1 MKFRKYICLVIAILI
16 ASTTIGCQQSKLAIK
31 KENVKEDT
39 KENIEE
45 GPVHG
50 GQVVL
55 PLTKFNTLNPM
66 ITENSSYYYFS
77 KLIFES
83 LFDFDKNLN
92 ITNQLAESY
101 NIKDDGRV
109 IEIKLKDDIYWHD
122 GEKFKPEDIAFTIN
136 TIKYANTDSTYN
148 MMFSKA
154 MGSFS
159 PTDLRRIMDIAILD
173 ESNIVI
179 SFDRSFSNN
188 LEVLT
193 FPIIPSHIFAQENGN
208 NKEYIQALETNDY
221 IPIGTGPYKFE
232 SYEKMKQIKLVAN
245 ENYRD
250 GKPYI
255 DEIIGRVL
263 DSEED
268 ILTAFEAG
276 QINMATTIG
285 VDWEKYSQ
293 NNRITAL
300 EFISSNY
307 EFLGFNFKNEIFS
320 GENGQVLRKAIVYGI
335 NRQAIIGSIYLGHAT
350 QTDIPIHPD
359 SWLISEDAQVY
370 GYNLDLAKEELKK
383 LNWKDINDD
392 GILEDENGESI
403 TLNLLTNSYNPIRQ
417 KTANMIKED
426 LKNIGINVNIF
437 PENNKKDDITK
448 ENIEEQWVE
457 VNEILA
463 TGEYDIA
470 LLGWQLSVIP
480 DLSFIFH
487 SSQIPYNTNFIKYQN
502 ENMDE
507 LLERAF
513 LTGNREEKIKAYSE
527 LQSFIVKDLPY
538 ISLFFKNKALLVD
551 TKIKGEL
558 EPTFFNPYKGIEGCY
573 IPNELR

>member
-1 MKFRKYICLVIAILI
+1 MNFRKYICLVLAILLLG
-16 ASTTIGCQQSKLAIK
+16 TTIGCEQSELAME
-31 KENVKEDT
+31 KENAKEVE
-39 KENIEE
+39 ENIDEN
-45 GPVHG
+45 PVNG
-50 GQVVL
+50 GQVIL
-55 PLTKFNTLNPM
+55 PLTKFNTLNPIM
-66 ITENSSYYYFS
+66 IENSSYYYFS

-109 IEIKLKDDIYWHD
+109 IEIKLKDGIYWHD
-122 GEKFKPEDIAFTIN
+122 GEEFNAEDVAFTIN

-148 MMFSKA
+148 DMFKNA
-154 MGSFS
+154 IGSFS
-159 PTDLRRIMDIAILD
+159 PSDLRRIMDIVIID
-173 ESNIVI
+173 ERNIVI

-193 FPIIPSHIFAQENGN
+193 FPIIPSHIFTNGN
-208 NKEYIQALETNDY
+208 EKNIGFIKALETNEY
-221 IPIGTGPYKFE
+221 TPIGTGPYKFE

-245 ENYRD
+245 ENYRN

-268 ILTAFEAG
+268 ILTAFETG

-285 VDWEKYSQ
+285 VDWEKHSQ
-293 NNRITAL
+293 NKRIRAY

-307 EFLGFNFKNEIFS
+307 EFIGFNFGNELFS
-320 GENGQVLRKAIVYGI
+320 GENGQGLRRAIAYGI
-335 NRQAIIGSIYLGHAT
+335 DRQKIIENLYLGHAT
-350 QTDIPIHPD
+350 QTDVPIHPD
-359 SWLISEDAQVY
+359 SWLISEDAVTY
-370 GYNLDLAKEELKK
+370 GYNLDLAKKELSD
-383 LNWKDINDD
+383 LNLKDTNDD
-392 GILEDENGESI
+392 GILEDASGEAI
-403 TLNLLTNSYNPIRQ
+403 TLNLLTNTYNPIRN
-417 KTANMIKED
+417 KTAEMIKED
-426 LKNIGINVNIF
+426 LKNIGIGVNVF
-437 PENNKKDDITK
+437 PENNKEDNITK
-448 ENIEEQWVE
+448 EKIQEQWGE

-502 ENMDE
+502 ENMDK
-507 LLERAF
+507 LLQDSF
-513 LTGNREEKIKAYSE
+513 LTGNREEKINNYAD
-527 LQSFIVKDLPY
+527 LQKYIVFDLPY
-538 ISLFFKNKALLVD
+538 FSLFFKNKALLVD
-551 TKIKGEL
+551 SKIEGEL
-558 EPTFFNPYKGIEGCY
+558 EPTFFNPYSGIENCY
-573 IPNELR
+573 IPEKLQ